1 VAKSER
7 AGIEIG
13 ADFVG
18 AELGDARRVRRLVS
32 LAQKMA
38 KRPDASFPSVLSEAE
53 LEGAYRL
60 LSNEAVDPQAV
71 LAPHVRETLARFDK
85 GSVTLV
91 AHDTTTMSFRADG
104 QRTGFGGGRSTA
116 VHTQKFFAHFTLA
129 ISSDASKRPHGVL
142 ALSIH
147 PGEGTAEKRDRWI
160 TQVQEVCA
168 LTDPGRVVHLM
179 DREADD
185 YALFVELQRLGTR
198 AVVRLQRERF
208 LSSSELDGPSKL
220 HGALATVIA
229 LETREVPLVRRS
241 MANRGPKERK
251 AHPAREA
258 RLARLAVGATTV
270 TLKRARFADRELPAS
285 LQVNVVRVW
294 EVDAPDGEK
303 PVEWILL
310 TTEPIDSTAQV
321 LQIVD
326 WYRAR
331 WVIEEYFKALKTG
344 CAYEKRQLEDIH
356 ALSNA
361 LALFA
366 PIAWRLLL
374 VRSEARVRP
383 DQPASN
389 VLPKDELEVL
399 TQAARKPL
407 PANPTARDVFL
418 AIAGLGG
425 HLKRNGDPG
434 WQTLARGYE
443 QLLSL
448 TAGWNLHKQAARAAR
463 RS

>member
-1 VAKSER
+1 M
-7 AGIEIG
+7 EIG
-13 ADFVG
+13 PDFLG
-18 AELGDARRVRRLVS
+18 AKLGDARRVRRLVS

-38 KRPDASFPSVLSEAE
+38 ARPDASFPSVLSEAE

-60 LSNEAVDPQAV
+60 LSNEAVEPQAV
-71 LAPHVRETLARFDK
+71 LAPHVRETVARLEK
-85 GSVTLV
+85 GSVTLA

-104 QRTGFGGGRSTA
+104 QRTGFGGGRATA

-129 ISSDASKRPHGVL
+129 ISSNESKRPHGVL

-147 PGEGTAEKRDRWI
+147 PEEGTAEKRDRWI
-160 TQVQEVCA
+160 EQVKQVCA
-168 LTDPGRVVHLM
+168 LTDPTRVVHLM

-185 YALFVELQRLGTR
+185 YALFVELQNLGTR
-198 AVVRLQRERF
+198 AIVRLQHDRF
-208 LSSSELDGPSKL
+208 LSNPDLDGPSKL
-220 HGALATVIA
+220 HDALATVVA

-241 MANRGPKERK
+241 VAGRGPRERK

-270 TLKRARFADRELPAS
+270 TLKRAKFADQTLPAS

-310 TTEPIDSTAQV
+310 TTEPIDSAAHV

-331 WVIEEYFKALKTG
+331 WIIEEYFKALKTG

-383 DQPASN
+383 DQPAAN

-434 WQTLARGYE
+434 WLTLARGYE
-443 QLLSL
+443 QLLAL
-448 TAGWNLHKQAARAAR
+448 TAGWNLHKQAALESR